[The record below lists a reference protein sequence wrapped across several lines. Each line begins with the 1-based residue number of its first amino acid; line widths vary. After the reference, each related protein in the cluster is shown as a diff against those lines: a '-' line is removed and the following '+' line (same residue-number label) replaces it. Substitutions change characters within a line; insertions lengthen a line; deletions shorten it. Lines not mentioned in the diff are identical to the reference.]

1 MAFIEEIL
9 AREILDSR
17 GNPTVEVDV
26 ILENGIM
33 GRASVPSGAS
43 TGKAEALE
51 LRDNDEKRYLG
62 KGVSR
67 AVYNVNSIIAN
78 SLTGTYALD
87 QRGIDELLI
96 ELDGSE
102 NKSKL
107 GANAILAVSLA
118 VSRAAAEFLQL
129 PLYRYVGGVNCRL
142 LPVPLMNIING
153 GLHAGNNLDIQEFM
167 IVPAGAHS
175 FGQALQ
181 MGAEVFH
188 RLQKILAKKGLS
200 TGVGDEG
207 GFAPDLSSNQEAIEL
222 ILQAIEAANYKAGE
236 EIFIAL
242 DAAAS
247 SFYQSDSYHLKGE
260 KKENLSD
267 KDLVEIYA
275 RWVDNYPIISIED
288 SMAEEDWKGWKHFT
302 DALENKIQ
310 IVGDDIFVTNPKLLK
325 KGIEKGIANSILI
338 KLNQIGTLSET
349 LDTIELAKQSG
360 YTTVISHRSGETEDT
375 FIADLAVACNAGQIK
390 TGSASRSERIAKYNQ
405 LIRIEEELA
414 DSAVFKGKE
423 VFYSIKSK

>member
-1 MAFIEEIL
+1 MAFIEEII

-17 GNPTVEVDV
+17 GNPTVEADV
-26 ILENGIM
+26 ILENGVM
-33 GRASVPSGAS
+33 GRAAVPSGAS

-51 LRDNDEKRYLG
+51 LRDGDENRYMG

-67 AVYNVNSIIAN
+67 AVYNINSVIATT
-78 SLTGTYALD
+78 LKGTYALD

-118 VSRAAAEFLQL
+118 VSRAAAEFLLL
-129 PLYRYVGGVNCRL
+129 PLYRYLGGVNCRL

-181 MGAEVFH
+181 MGSEVFH
-188 RLQKILAKKGLS
+188 HLKKILAKKGLS

-207 GFAPDLSSNQEAIEL
+207 GFAPDLSRNQEAIEL
-222 ILQAIEAANYKAGE
+222 ILQAIEAANYEPGKD
-236 EIFIAL
+236 IYIAI

-247 SFYQSDSYHLKGE
+247 SFYEAKSYNLRRE
-260 KKENLSD
+260 KRENLSA

-275 RWVDNYPIISIED
+275 QWVDDYPIISIED
-288 SMAEEDWKGWKHFT
+288 PMAEEDWDGWKLFT
-302 DALENKIQ
+302 EALEKKIQ
-310 IVGDDIFVTNPKLLK
+310 IVGDDIFVTNPELLK

-338 KLNQIGTLSET
+338 KVNQIGTLSET

-390 TGSASRSERIAKYNQ
+390 TGSISRSERIAKYNQ
-405 LIRIEEELA
+405 LLRIEEELA
-414 DSAVFKGKE
+414 DSAIFKGKE
-423 VFYSIKSK
+423 VFYSIKTK